1 MGNSQRR
8 KQNQKQ
14 KQVIT
19 SLEKEN
25 DQSQQAAA
33 VAVGVE
39 ERPQDGVSEPEDS
52 QQSVAGAVEEIE
64 GAGEVNA
71 GDVAAGATSTV
82 VMTEANGA
90 GDVGNVGDVGNGG
103 AIPDISLYRKYR
115 WLRIFRFNLH
125 NFRPGNDFALR
136 HFSIVEAMALLIT
149 AYLASRGLGLVRQTL
164 FNALFGTGP
173 EASAYLAAARVPET
187 LFDLVTSGALSN
199 ALIPVFVSHERSKGE
214 REVWQLASLVLNLL
228 LVILTIVVLIGEFI
242 APTFVSRL
250 LVPGY
255 SAAEQAKVIAL
266 TRIMLLQPLILGTGT
281 VASAVLSSRRQF
293 LLPALA
299 IAVYNLGIIGGLLV
313 SLAVPGVGIYGPTC
327 GVLAAAALQVLVQ
340 GFGLFKE
347 GFRYSFVW
355 DVRAPGLWEA
365 LRMLGPNALSVT
377 IASFAVVLDTAF
389 ISYYPDRNSLAAQ
402 HNAHLLFTLPVT
414 LVGIVIAQAALPQ
427 MSLHAAKGRYL
438 RLRQT
443 ILAVVGGSVLVSIPC
458 ALFLYLFGR
467 PMIRIL
473 FQHGAF
479 THHATALTSLALI
492 GYAVG
497 LPGQVAG
504 QLLTKSLYSLK
515 DTFTPLCTNIL
526 MLAARIGLTIVF
538 IRILTGKYLILAIPL
553 ALSIAATAEALLL
566 ALLLFNRLRK
576 KLKLDKGLLRL
587 QARRA
592 RARAV

>member
-19 SLEKEN
+19 SLEK
-25 DQSQQAAA
+25 DQSQQATA

-64 GAGEVNA
+64 GTGEVNA
-71 GDVAAGATSTV
+71 GDGAAGVTSTA

-90 GDVGNVGDVGNGG
+90 GDAGNMGNAG

-173 EASAYLAAARVPET
+173 EAAAYFAAARVPET

-199 ALIPVFVSHERSKGE
+199 ALIPVFVSHERSQRE
-214 REVWQLASLVLNLL
+214 REVWRLASLVLNLL

-255 SAAEQAKVIAL
+255 SAAEQAKVVVL
-266 TRIMLLQPLILGTGT
+266 TRIMLFQPLILGTGT
-281 VASAVLSSRRQF
+281 VANAVLSSRRQF

-327 GVLAAAALQVLVQ
+327 GVLVAAALQVLVQ

-377 IASFAVVLDTAF
+377 VASFAVVLDTAF

-467 PMIRIL
+467 PIIRIL

-479 THHATALTSLALI
+479 THHATMLTSLALI

-576 KLKLDKGLLRL
+576 KVRLDKGLLRL
-587 QARRA
+587 QARRV
-592 RARAV
+592 RAKAV